1 MYQFIEALRALAVV
15 FIVNS
20 HLKGVYPSD
29 SFSFGAGMG
38 LALFYMI
45 SGYLLAGAAK
55 REHLGKWY
63 VRKVLRLYIPLW
75 IYKTVM
81 VGVGYEAVHGF
92 GGFFRSFLFPAYWFV
107 ASMVV
112 MYGVYGLFVKKIY
125 RVYGKA
131 SLYAALALSAGVFGV
146 LYGTKAPIGALDL
159 RTLTVGAFEL
169 EKYSFM
175 TQWIWFGCMLLGL
188 MLAGAKGDAASGKN
202 RVFYL
207 FGAVFFFGLSVWMK
221 GLLREP
227 GPESLMV
234 LPEWFYVGFGYCL
247 FQSFMGWESL
257 WQRMA
262 DKKVWKLTELLSRC
276 SLEIYYCQFFWI
288 HVGRQAGFPFNLF
301 CIWGGIG
308 VSGYLLHRFSQIIIS
323 RLERV

>member
-131 SLYAALALSAGVFGV
+131 YTPPWLCPQVC
-146 LYGTKAPIGALDL
+146 
-159 RTLTVGAFEL
+159 L
-169 EKYSFM
+169 ES
-175 TQWIWFGCMLLGL
+175 CMEPRPLLGL
-188 MLAGAKGDAASGKN
+188 L
-202 RVFYL
+202 
-207 FGAVFFFGLSVWMK
+207 
-221 GLLREP
+221 
-227 GPESLMV
+227 
-234 LPEWFYVGFGYCL
+234 
-247 FQSFMGWESL
+247 
-257 WQRMA
+257 
-262 DKKVWKLTELLSRC
+262 
-276 SLEIYYCQFFWI
+276 I
-288 HVGRQAGFPFNLF
+288 
-301 CIWGGIG
+301 
-308 VSGYLLHRFSQIIIS
+308 
-323 RLERV
+323 

>member
-92 GGFFRSFLFPAYWFV
+92 GGFFRSFLFPA
-107 ASMVV
+107 
-112 MYGVYGLFVKKIY
+112 
-125 RVYGKA
+125 
-131 SLYAALALSAGVFGV
+131 
-146 LYGTKAPIGALDL
+146 
-159 RTLTVGAFEL
+159 
-169 EKYSFM
+169 
-175 TQWIWFGCMLLGL
+175 
-188 MLAGAKGDAASGKN
+188 
-202 RVFYL
+202 
-207 FGAVFFFGLSVWMK
+207 
-221 GLLREP
+221 
-227 GPESLMV
+227 
-234 LPEWFYVGFGYCL
+234 
-247 FQSFMGWESL
+247 
-257 WQRMA
+257 
-262 DKKVWKLTELLSRC
+262 
-276 SLEIYYCQFFWI
+276 
-288 HVGRQAGFPFNLF
+288 
-301 CIWGGIG
+301 
-308 VSGYLLHRFSQIIIS
+308 
-323 RLERV
+323 